1 MRCVILSEM
10 AHLLY
15 QKPKITNY
23 LIMKETKERNIKIE
37 NGHTPQECECHK
49 NKYSEAMTEEAAE
62 AKADGKNCKDNC
74 EACSSHETTQED
86 KEEDELNEIVQL
98 VGVDG
103 LSKED
108 QLKLEVCKMIRE
120 DYLHQNAFHEVDTFT
135 STNKQFKLLD
145 LILRYYDEGLM
156 GLHEHADF
164 KAITSL
170 PLREDIGRFKY
181 LEEDEVDREYAA
193 LVGKLEASI
202 EELIK
207 KAGEMND

>member
-1 MRCVILSEM
+1 M
-10 AHLLY
+10 
-15 QKPKITNY
+15 
-23 LIMKETKERNIKIE
+23 
-37 NGHTPQECECHK
+37 
-49 NKYSEAMTEEAAE
+49 
-62 AKADGKNCKDNC
+62 
-74 EACSSHETTQED
+74 
-86 KEEDELNEIVQL
+86 
-98 VGVDG
+98 DG

-145 LILRYYDEGLM
+145 LILRYYDEGLR

-181 LEEDEVDREYAA
+181 LEEDVVDGEYAA

-207 KAGEMND
+207 KAGELND